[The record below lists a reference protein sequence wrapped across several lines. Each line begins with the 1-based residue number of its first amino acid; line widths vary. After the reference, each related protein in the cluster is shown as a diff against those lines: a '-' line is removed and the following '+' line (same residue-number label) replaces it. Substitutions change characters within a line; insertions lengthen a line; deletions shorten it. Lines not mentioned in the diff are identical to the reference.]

1 MQSSLYA
8 SYKTIEN
15 NKEKSIMIFEGKEVE
30 VFEHEGQVLFNPKHV
45 AECLD
50 ITDVKSSIRNF
61 NEKQVVKL
69 TNSKMHNMHF
79 RKLHNTGENFLTESG
94 VYKLIFKSRKESAE
108 RFQDWVTDE
117 VLPAIRRTGGYIPI
131 SQEDD
136 EKTIMAKA
144 LMISQRIIEEKDAL
158 LAQKEKQVQY
168 LSYEVESKDR
178 YLNQIA
184 QSKNTILVRELAK
197 VISKENFIIGE
208 RRLWDKLRA
217 WGLILKGKTEPSQRA
232 VERGLFEVSESI
244 SRGSRGT
251 FTHRTTRVTG
261 KGQDYIIKRLLEEM
275 EEQIC
280 LKVLID

>member
-1 MQSSLYA
+1 M
-8 SYKTIEN
+8 
-15 NKEKSIMIFEGKEVE
+15 NKLSIIDTRNVLGYEVQTFGTLEEPLFLAKNVANWIGYE
-30 VFEHEGQVLFNPKHV
+30 VSNV
-45 AECLD
+45 
-50 ITDVKSSIRNF
+50 
-61 NEKQVVKL
+61 
-69 TNSKMHNMHF
+69 SKMVKNVDEDEKVTA
-79 RKLHNTGENFLTESG
+79 RINNTSAIFLTEDG
-94 VYKLIFKSRKESAE
+94 LYEVLMQSRKPIAKQFKKEIKNILK
-108 RFQDWVTDE
+108 Q
-117 VLPAIRRTGGYIPI
+117 IRKTGGYIPV

-144 LMISQRIIEEKDAL
+144 LMISQRTIEQKDAL
-158 LAQKEKQVQY
+158 LAQKEQQVQQ

-208 RRLWDKLRA
+208 RRLWEKLRS

-232 VERGLFEVSESI
+232 IDRGLFEVSESI
-244 SRGSRGT
+244 SRSSKGI

-275 EEQIC
+275 EKQIC
-280 LKVLID
+280 I

>member
-1 MQSSLYA
+1 MKSSLYE
-8 SYKTIEN
+8 SYRTIEN
-15 NKEKSIMIFEGKEVE
+15 NQNILTIFGNEEFGKIRTLKIDDEPWFVGKDIAIILGYKDTA
-30 VFEHEGQVLFNPKHV
+30 HAILDHV
-45 AECLD
+45 DED
-50 ITDVKSSIRNF
+50 DRV
-61 NEKQVVKL
+61 
-69 TNSKMHNMHF
+69 NSKTQGQNAPELGQ
-79 RKLHNTGENFLTESG
+79 RGSWLINESG
-94 VYKLIFKSRKESAE
+94 LYSLILSSKLPNAKKFKR
-108 RFQDWVTDE
+108 WVTSE
-117 VLPAIRRTGGYIPI
+117 VLPQIRRTGGYIPI

-144 LMISQRIIEEKDAL
+144 LMISQRTIEEKDAL

-244 SRGSRGT
+244 SRGSRGI

-280 LKVLID
+280 I

>member
-1 MQSSLYA
+1 ML
-8 SYKTIEN
+8 K
-15 NKEKSIMIFEGKEVE
+15 K
-30 VFEHEGQVLFNPKHV
+30 
-45 AECLD
+45 
-50 ITDVKSSIRNF
+50 
-61 NEKQVVKL
+61 
-69 TNSKMHNMHF
+69 
-79 RKLHNTGENFLTESG
+79 
-94 VYKLIFKSRKESAE
+94 FKR
-108 RFQDWVTDE
+108 WVTSE
-117 VLPAIRRTGGYIPI
+117 VLPQIRRTGGYIPI

-144 LMISQRIIEEKDAL
+144 LMISQRTIEEKDAL

-232 VERGLFEVSESI
+232 VERGFFEVSESI
-244 SRGSRGT
+244 SRGSRGI

-280 LKVLID
+280 I